1 MTDEE
6 LVKSCQAQNPKA
18 QTTLYNRYAGRLMGV
33 CLRYAND
40 SAEAEDIFQEAFI
53 KIFSN
58 IDHVKYETLSAWIK
72 RIVINTAINHYRQH
86 KKHNDNDEINDTIE
100 NEYFDTQ
107 INAIDNLS
115 QEELLNLIQKLP
127 KGYKMV
133 FNLYAIEGYQ
143 HKEIGQIMN
152 ITEANSKNIYA
163 KAKKALQKMIVSLN
177 TIKL

>member
-6 LVKSCQAQNPKA
+6 LVKACQAQNPKA
-18 QTTLYNRYAGRLMGV
+18 QSTLYNRYAGRLMGV

-53 KIFSN
+53 KIFAH
-58 IDHVKYETLSAWIK
+58 IDQVRPETLSAWIK
-72 RIVINTAINHYRQH
+72 RIVINTAINHYRQQ
-86 KKHNDNDEINDTIE
+86 KKYHGIDEINDSVE

-107 INAIDNLS
+107 TNAIDNLS

-133 FNLYAIEGYQ
+133 FNLFAIEGYA
-143 HKEIGQIMN
+143 HKEIGEIMN

-163 KAKKALQKMIVSLN
+163 KAKKSLQKMIVSTN

>member
-6 LVKSCQAQNPKA
+6 LVKACQAQNPKA
-18 QTTLYNRYAGRLMGV
+18 QNTLYNRYAGRLMGV

-40 SAEAEDIFQEAFI
+40 SSEAEDIFQEAFI
-53 KIFSN
+53 KIFSH
-58 IDHVKYETLSAWIK
+58 IDQVRPETLSAWIK
-72 RIVINTAINHYRQH
+72 RIVINTAINHYRQQ
-86 KKHNDNDEINDTIE
+86 KKHHEIDEINDVVE

-107 INAIDNLS
+107 TNAIDNMS
-115 QEELLNLIQKLP
+115 QEELLNLVQKLP

-133 FNLYAIEGYQ
+133 FNLYAIEGYA
-143 HKEIGQIMN
+143 HKEIGEIMN

-163 KAKKALQKMIVSLN
+163 KAKKSLQKMIVSTN